1 MRAIQ
6 KDTFRE
12 IRRTLGR
19 FFSIFLICGIGA
31 AFFSGIRAASPDMR
45 LAADTYYDEQN
56 LMDVRLLS
64 TVGFEQE
71 DLDLIAQVEGVE
83 GIRAGYTVDVLAS
96 VNEKNLVAKVY
107 SMTPDPEQGT
117 ENDINRP
124 LLLEGR
130 LPQAENECLADARL
144 VSIGVSIGDTIRVSS
159 GTENEISDTL
169 KDDAFTVV
177 GIANS
182 PLYNGTSRDSATI
195 GNGTVSGFLM
205 VPETAFCLDR
215 YTEVTLTVA
224 GAKAMMSY
232 DEVYD
237 TTVEPVTA
245 ALETLGEQRTKDWET
260 DVIQKA
266 KEELADAE
274 QAYQDGKDTAEREF
288 ANAQKTIDDG
298 KKELSA
304 NRKTLEDTQKTLSD
318 SRKEWQEGVAAF
330 VAQLDPSYTEL
341 SQAEGWI
348 SEKQAQYEQAKE
360 QYEQSKPFLTPE
372 QDAEARAKLAALQ
385 GAIDQASQGMAA
397 LQSAERQIEDGER
410 QLSEGQAQLS
420 AGEKQLEDAQR
431 TLDREKANTN
441 QELED
446 AWQEILDARQEIDD
460 LPDCEWYVL
469 DRNTN
474 IGFVEYGFAAERMQ
488 AIANVFPAFFFLVAA
503 LVCLTTMTRMVDEQR
518 NNMGVC
524 KALGYGKGT
533 IAAKYLFYALSASLL
548 GSLLGVIIGM
558 QFFPKVIFDA
568 YNSIYNVPTLYTPMY
583 ADLAS
588 MSIAMAVGTTFL
600 ATLWASLS
608 SLSHKPSDLM
618 RPKAPKIGK
627 RILLERVHFLW
638 KRMSF
643 SGKVTARNLFRY
655 KKRLCM
661 TVLGIAGCTALLLI
675 GFGIRDSISTIATL
689 QFDDL
694 YQYQDIVTMKDNL
707 PQAEIDSCRAGV
719 QAQPG
724 VQDTAVMY
732 VKSTQ
737 TRGQNGDGTE
747 VDAYITVPQQSEAM
761 SQWIRL
767 RDVETKDPL
776 SLKAGGAVITDKMA
790 ETLGL
795 APGDMLEIKT
805 DDGWRQIPVAAVA
818 EHYLNHY
825 VYLCQDDYEQ
835 VFGEPPAYNQL
846 YVKTDSTDNA
856 YEESLRAG
864 ILELENITQVASN
877 TATIQAF
884 QDTVDNMM
892 TVVIVLILSAGLLAF
907 VVLYNLTNINIG
919 ERVREIATLKV
930 LGFTRREVDLYVF
943 RENLWLSLLGILVGF
958 VFGKYL
964 HLYIMNSVEVE
975 MIRFGRQI
983 LPVSYLL
990 AAVLTLAFTLIVSVV
1005 MSRKLRKVDMVESL
1019 KSVE

>member
-1 MRAIQ
+1 MKTIQ

-83 GIRAGYTVDVLAS
+83 GIQAGYTVDVLAS

-107 SMTPDPEQGT
+107 SMAPEAEQGT

-144 VSIGVSIGDTIRVSS
+144 VASGVSVGDTIRVSS
-159 GTENEISDTL
+159 GTDSEITDTL
-169 KDDAFTVV
+169 KGDTLTVV

-182 PLYNGTSRDSATI
+182 PLYNGTTRDSATI

-205 VPETAFCLDR
+205 VPASAFCLER

-232 DEVYD
+232 DDGYESA
-237 TTVEPVTA
+237 VERVVD
-245 ALETLGEQRTKDWET
+245 ALETLGGQRAKAWET

-274 QAYQDGKDTAEREF
+274 QAYQDGKDTADREF

-298 KKELSA
+298 KKELADSK
-304 NRKTLEDTQKTLSD
+304 RTLDENEKNLSD
-318 SRKEWQEGVAAF
+318 SRAEWQEGVTAF
-330 VAQLDPSYTEL
+330 VTQLDPSYTNL

-348 SEKQAQYEQAKE
+348 AEKRGQYDQAQA

-372 QDAEARAKLAALQ
+372 QDAEAQAQLSALK
-385 GAIDQASQGMAA
+385 GAIDQAAQGLAA
-397 LQSAERQIEDGER
+397 LQSAQQQIENGERQISEGR
-410 QLSEGQAQLS
+410 TQLSD
-420 AGEKQLEDAQR
+420 GEKQLEDAQR
-431 TLDREKANTN
+431 TLDREKAEAE
-441 QELED
+441 QELDD

-474 IGFVEYGFAAERMQ
+474 VGFVEYGFAAERMQ

-548 GSLLGVIIGM
+548 GSLLGVVFGM

-638 KRMSF
+638 KRLSF
-643 SGKVTARNLFRY
+643 SGKVTVRNLFRY

-675 GFGIRDSISTIATL
+675 GFGVRDSISTIATL

-694 YQYQDIVTMKDNL
+694 YQYQDIVTMKDDL
-707 PQAEIDSCRAGV
+707 PQAEIDQCQAGV
-719 QAQPG
+719 EAQPG

-732 VKSTQ
+732 AKSTQ
-737 TRGQNGDGTE
+737 TRSQAQGDAE
-747 VDAYITVPQQSEAM
+747 VGAYITVPQQSSGME
-761 SQWIRL
+761 QWIRL
-767 RDVETKDPL
+767 RDVETKAPL
-776 SLKAGGAVITDKMA
+776 SLQEGGAVITDKMA
-790 ETLGL
+790 ETLAL

-805 DDGWRQIPVAAVA
+805 DNGWKTIPVAAVT

-825 VYLCQDDYEQ
+825 VYLSQADYEQ

-846 YVKTDSTDNA
+846 YVKTDSTDSA

-864 ILELENITQVASN
+864 ILKLENITQVASN
-877 TATIQAF
+877 TSTIQAF

-930 LGFTRREVDLYVF
+930 LGFTRREVNLYVF
-943 RENLWLSLLGILVGF
+943 RENLWLSLLGVLVGC
-958 VFGKYL
+958 VLGKYL

-1005 MSRKLRKVDMVESL
+1005 MSRKLRKIDMVESL

>member
-1 MRAIQ
+1 MRA
-6 KDTFRE
+6 
-12 IRRTLGR
+12 RR
-19 FFSIFLICGIGA
+19 
-31 AFFSGIRAASPDMR
+31 
-45 LAADTYYDEQN
+45 
-56 LMDVRLLS
+56 S
-64 TVGFEQE
+64 TTC
-71 DLDLIAQVEGVE
+71 
-83 GIRAGYTVDVLAS
+83 R
-96 VNEKNLVAKVY
+96 
-107 SMTPDPEQGT
+107 
-117 ENDINRP
+117 
-124 LLLEGR
+124 
-130 LPQAENECLADARL
+130 
-144 VSIGVSIGDTIRVSS
+144 
-159 GTENEISDTL
+159 
-169 KDDAFTVV
+169 
-177 GIANS
+177 
-182 PLYNGTSRDSATI
+182 
-195 GNGTVSGFLM
+195 
-205 VPETAFCLDR
+205 TA
-215 YTEVTLTVA
+215 
-224 GAKAMMSY
+224 
-232 DEVYD
+232 
-237 TTVEPVTA
+237 
-245 ALETLGEQRTKDWET
+245 
-260 DVIQKA
+260 
-266 KEELADAE
+266 
-274 QAYQDGKDTAEREF
+274 
-288 ANAQKTIDDG
+288 
-298 KKELSA
+298 
-304 NRKTLEDTQKTLSD
+304 
-318 SRKEWQEGVAAF
+318 
-330 VAQLDPSYTEL
+330 
-341 SQAEGWI
+341 
-348 SEKQAQYEQAKE
+348 
-360 QYEQSKPFLTPE
+360 
-372 QDAEARAKLAALQ
+372 
-385 GAIDQASQGMAA
+385 
-397 LQSAERQIEDGER
+397 
-410 QLSEGQAQLS
+410 
-420 AGEKQLEDAQR
+420 
-431 TLDREKANTN
+431 
-441 QELED
+441 
-446 AWQEILDARQEIDD
+446 
-460 LPDCEWYVL
+460 EWYVL

-818 EHYLNHY
+818 EPLPKP
-825 VYLCQDDYEQ
+825 LC
-835 VFGEPPAYNQL
+835 
-846 YVKTDSTDNA
+846 
-856 YEESLRAG
+856 
-864 ILELENITQVASN
+864 
-877 TATIQAF
+877 
-884 QDTVDNMM
+884 
-892 TVVIVLILSAGLLAF
+892 
-907 VVLYNLTNINIG
+907 
-919 ERVREIATLKV
+919 
-930 LGFTRREVDLYVF
+930 
-943 RENLWLSLLGILVGF
+943 LSLPRRL
-958 VFGKYL
+958 
-964 HLYIMNSVEVE
+964 
-975 MIRFGRQI
+975 
-983 LPVSYLL
+983 
-990 AAVLTLAFTLIVSVV
+990 
-1005 MSRKLRKVDMVESL
+1005 
-1019 KSVE
+1019 